1 MSDPE
6 ATELLVKRLE
16 DKDTDVRAVA
26 ILALGQCADPSDVNP
41 LAAILLQPDEY
52 LVRYAAEALA
62 RLGDVAVPALVDAL
76 TFDISGVR
84 GNAAWALAHLND
96 SQSVPALAKALDD
109 QSAVVAH
116 WAEVALERRGVGMLY
131 FDP

>member
-1 MSDPE
+1 M
-6 ATELLVKRLE
+6 
-16 DKDTDVRAVA
+16 A

-52 LVRYAAEALA
+52 LVRHAAEALA

-96 SQSVPALAKALDD
+96 SQSVSPCT
-109 QSAVVAH
+109 S
-116 WAEVALERRGVGMLY
+116 
-131 FDP
+131 